1 MTINITANG
10 LQPYAV
16 GAFNHCI
23 NLKEKIMST
32 QKTVK
37 KASNPPLRK
46 GVVMPRFNLNHKVII
61 YPNEKGFAKIKALIA
76 NRYLLSNEEAENWVN
91 KRKTEDGGYKEQLW
105 VIVSDL
111 HDMFYNGQSY
121 MATTWIALLNEA

>member
-1 MTINITANG
+1 MSN
-10 LQPYAV
+10 
-16 GAFNHCI
+16 
-23 NLKEKIMST
+23 EKMSNEALNT
-32 QKTVK
+32 
-37 KASNPPLRK
+37 PLRK
-46 GVVMPRFNLNHKVII
+46 GDVMPRFNLNHEVII
-61 YPNEKGFAKIKALIA
+61 YPNEKGFAKIKALIS
-76 NRYLLSNEEAENWVN
+76 NRYLLSNEEAETWVN